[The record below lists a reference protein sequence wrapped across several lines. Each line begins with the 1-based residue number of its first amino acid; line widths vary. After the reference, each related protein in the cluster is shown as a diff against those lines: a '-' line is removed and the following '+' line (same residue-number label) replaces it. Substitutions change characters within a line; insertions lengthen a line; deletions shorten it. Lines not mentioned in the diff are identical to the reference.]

1 MPITPNFNPEN
12 NTLTLTNGTMLI
24 DDEED
29 ITLLSEMSE
38 DELFVL
44 DRIQDDTFDF
54 RYAMDIIENQNYN
67 LLEGIFDNYDLG
79 AYFVDSFVTG
89 EFADPD
95 CIYRRYFDYE
105 AFGSDLR
112 LEGHFIETPRGLIEI
127 ID

>member
-44 DRIQDDTFDF
+44 DRLQDDTFDF

-105 AFGSDLR
+105 AFGHDLR
-112 LEGHFIETPRGLIEI
+112 IEGHFIETPRGLIEI

>member
-12 NTLTLTNGTMLI
+12 NMLTLTNGTILI

-29 ITLLSEMSE
+29 IALLSEMSE

-44 DRIQDDTFDF
+44 DRLQDNTFDF

-67 LLEGIFDNYDLG
+67 LLEGIFDNDDLG
-79 AYFVDSFVTG
+79 QYFVDSFVTS

-105 AFGSDLR
+105 AFGRDLR
-112 LEGHFIETPRGLIEI
+112 LEGYFIETPRGLIEI
-127 ID
+127 TD